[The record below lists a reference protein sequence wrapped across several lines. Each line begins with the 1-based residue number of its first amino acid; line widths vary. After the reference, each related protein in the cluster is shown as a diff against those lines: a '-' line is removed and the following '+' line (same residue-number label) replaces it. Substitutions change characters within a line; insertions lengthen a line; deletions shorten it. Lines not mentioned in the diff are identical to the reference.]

1 MTDIP
6 GLDAAGRVAA
16 VGDGVDTPVVGDFVC
31 ALTNGGAYADFVV
44 VPAVQCMPIPAGL
57 SFIEAASLPEAFFLR
72 LGTISSG
79 SDD

>member
-44 VPAVQCMPIPAGL
+44 VPGGAMHADTRRSQL
-57 SFIEAASLPEAFFLR
+57 H
-72 LGTISSG
+72 
-79 SDD
+79 